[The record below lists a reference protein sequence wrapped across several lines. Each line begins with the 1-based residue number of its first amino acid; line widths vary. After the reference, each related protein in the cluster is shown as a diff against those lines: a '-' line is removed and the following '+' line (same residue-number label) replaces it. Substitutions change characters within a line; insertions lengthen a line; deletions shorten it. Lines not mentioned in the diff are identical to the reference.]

1 MENTIVS
8 NKLSR
13 TVKSNDKRPFYKWE
27 RTPKFIYSSTTE
39 GQNSPPQSTVSPSTS
54 FSSLDSGFIHGC
66 STPPPTAEEEVS
78 NGIDDRLN
86 GSNAQT
92 TQQYPET
99 STPVLTRSSILR
111 TSSQRLDAWNISPK
125 HKPVD
130 RKDSVRFKLS
140 LPRRIDDVPY
150 SDSDSDSN
158 SGSYTINTN
167 VPKENIKRKRKSK
180 ELDQDS
186 DWQPLIMKLKDNKH
200 SVRQKIKPGYVS
212 QMKKIFSSQEDLRI
226 DDFNTSSR
234 KTNLKRHNSANDI
247 SNRYLSVV
255 KTTVNPPQRTHSL
268 NKISDRTDVKVL
280 KEEYSDNRCIDHS
293 VPKPTNIFNDKSN
306 MHSQALNNLTKS
318 STNKPGSHQS
328 FSNITRNQTSSK
340 PVTSK
345 KGKLFPDRTET
356 QNSDNTEFRQ
366 TGSQRVS
373 CSTEVS
379 DDICIRSRGMR
390 TNGLREFLQKQYPN
404 EDNLLTETVQ
414 THTSLNTDLN
424 NTSTNLNT
432 GSNNTNTSEVD
443 QLISKFGLRDET
455 TEDWDKKT
463 LSNIE
468 KHKDEMLTKP
478 LCSPRKVKLEVISP
492 RRTLQESD
500 NDQANIKNEFPNV
513 HGISN
518 FQRAGSERIS
528 SLLKPTY
535 SSKIPVRRTESVK
548 FQQSAEALKIFLK
561 KRYPSQEDVFG
572 EDQQG
577 SSPDTSRDMQDKSE
591 IERLVF
597 KFGLGSQSVTDW
609 DKKTKAKIDE
619 HRDKMTPSSYI
630 SRQMDPKQIGCPTPI
645 DSPLTSPT
653 DEENISFIVHQNNKM
668 THDNIYSHDMSPD
681 THDLNALS
689 KLVTENKTNN
699 LTLNSSNNATL
710 EHEYEEEHSFTCLQE
725 IGGETFVVNED
736 LKSFIDVGSDTSGV
750 SLSSPID
757 HKEGDS
763 KYYVDTKRSAR
774 GHEGQNFGD
783 KTVSIDQNR
792 WAIDDEFDYKLED
805 MNKNEFDFE
814 KRFDLLTD
822 ESMEFTMTEIPVEH
836 KTDTSTESIDTEF
849 SCTFRHQ
856 NQHNVTD
863 DISRPDPST
872 LHSNIPCSSQIIQH
886 VALQETVEIE
896 LSHICHQDTCHN
908 LTFRNTEMEQDN
920 NVMINRPDLE
930 IVSQQ
935 QDETNKEDT
944 YSFVSPSH
952 EKQELS
958 YTTNETVETVI
969 PKRTPPRKPPRKKK
983 SNPDVGSIPSI
994 LKHTNIH
1001 DYLNSSIPCFV
1012 DVTNTREGKSCIT
1025 YDHDL
1030 SHHDLSHKTEI
1041 DPGRITNV
1049 PTSST
1054 DPGDSSTDTIKFNSP
1069 NIDDNIDTK
1078 QINATNLDDDYLEQ
1092 VPFICNMPVRRQR
1105 IANSELRDD
1114 HGTTNTEERKPSPCS
1129 GGVCC
1134 HNDVTQCKLCS
1145 MNGASGV
1152 IQENIKEEFVPV
1164 KQGNDIDVI
1173 TDSNTNDR
1181 EPSMTNFQ
1189 TSVTEIDKSGDE
1201 AVLSTK
1207 DNKDSTNDDTSGY
1220 LDPEN
1225 LKTDNGIPPLDEAL
1239 KNTEQE
1245 LCQTY
1250 LVLMD
1255 TWLAKRAN
1263 RKTGETFVSDV
1274 DDWQNVKSKLKIG
1287 TFLSNSEESS
1297 SNNSEDSS
1305 VEGVYIVETSL
1316 EDENEVMGQQRGLT
1330 SNIKHTFGL
1339 PKYDENGDEIID
1351 NLPSINEDD
1360 IENTIENTEFC
1371 QNYEAFH
1378 EPVINSDDIFNN
1390 NEDNSVESNEN
1401 GEECTDYLNSALKLD
1416 LDFLKVEDEEEID
1429 DYGQTSLLE
1438 VTNKRDLSLESS
1450 NLGKVNKH
1458 IEDHNNTNS
1467 EHKPKRFV
1475 TFDANSADDSEVIH
1489 ACHTPGSECNVVD
1502 HVTTGKTLTPLIPHQ
1517 KNTEEGVFST
1527 VVDVHCE
1534 DFNLNSTN
1542 SVTDSVSK
1550 IAIIQ
1555 ELNTSTMPEK
1565 SSGNTKTSQMSE
1577 YKGGKKITTKTTTS
1591 VNNDG
1596 YDEDQTEQKRNLAHL
1611 SETIAKLNGENTDD
1625 IIPEINQSITKLNG
1639 GNLVITTLTH
1649 RVVEEEDEDK
1659 GERALVPVESSS
1671 NKNSYIVRDHKGDT
1685 YMIEDITDVTHESP
1699 YFSSSEH
1706 KYNSEYESMSNG
1718 SGSPQYQK
1726 IHNLKAHGNSGVDY
1740 NTAEEVILSLYNPN
1754 SMEYTETDE
1763 RHYSGQYSDERHK
1776 RGHGQLQPY
1785 GYSDSSTNKQT
1796 TSYEYEDGGYPQSHP
1811 YGSSS
1816 SKTIKQSYEMSSD
1829 GPWVTDG
1836 KNSYAGS
1843 KDVNMK
1849 KEVTNQSSAYD
1860 RSGMNAMSAAYMVEA
1875 NASIPQ
1881 INPYFVQQ
1889 PLIIPQPPLPQY
1901 SLLQLEPLP
1910 KKVTTGVQVTT
1921 EPVRQIEE
1929 HKIVTGPDETD
1940 SKRIQERPVYKS
1952 VALVKGPYESPKWHT
1967 AKKHK
1972 PYEVPEDEVDSG
1984 RKYKIV
1990 KSSASDDVKEETME
2004 YSESTKTYTTMKTE
2018 NVDTS
2023 GGRYLHDNRN
2033 VSTID
2038 VDRNRNRP
2046 ITMNGNGEFI
2056 EPRYVTEKTINVGK
2070 PSSDGRQYRSMVE
2083 VNGNSCSG
2091 NKPRSYDQLDG
2102 YQSRVDSILNH
2113 QQNYHETPEPE
2124 RKHYTDVDRDM
2135 KVIRGNILIKNNF
2148 DDGLDE
2154 FNDNINVFDH
2164 GFSMNKQNPLYNS
2177 DEDINKS
2184 YEEENKR
2191 QQERNMRDM
2200 ENMAFETVDR
2210 FSKTK
2215 NGKCIALICIIAY
2228 ALYNDIFRQF

>member
-8 NKLSR
+8 SKLSR
-13 TVKSNDKRPFYKWE
+13 TVKSNERRPFHEWE
-27 RTPKFIYSSTTE
+27 RAPKFIYSSTTE
-39 GQNSPPQSTVSPSTS
+39 GQSSPSQSTVSPSTS

-78 NGIDDRLN
+78 NGIDDHLN
-86 GSNAQT
+86 GSNAQS
-92 TQQYPET
+92 TQQYPEA

-111 TSSQRLDAWNISPK
+111 TSSQRLNAWNISPK

-140 LPRRIDDVPY
+140 LPRTTDDVPY

-158 SGSYTINTN
+158 SGLYTINTN
-167 VPKENIKRKRKSK
+167 VPKENIKQTRKSK

-186 DWQPLIMKLKDNKH
+186 DWEPLILKLKDNKH
-200 SVRQKIKPGYVS
+200 SVRHKIKPGYVS

-247 SNRYLSVV
+247 SNRHLSVV

-268 NKISDRTDVKVL
+268 NKISDRTDFKVL
-280 KEEYSDNRCIDHS
+280 KEEHSDNSYIDNS
-293 VPKPTNIFNDKSN
+293 VSKSTNIFNDKSN
-306 MHSQALNNLTKS
+306 MHSQALNNLTEI
-318 STNKPGSHQS
+318 STNKPGSNQS
-328 FSNITRNQTSSK
+328 FSNITGNQASRK

-345 KGKLFPDRTET
+345 KGKSFPDRTET
-356 QNSDNTEFRQ
+356 QNSNNSQFRR
-366 TGSQRVS
+366 TGSQSVS
-373 CSTEVS
+373 CSTDVS
-379 DDICIRSRGMR
+379 NDRYIRSRSMK

-424 NTSTNLNT
+424 NTSTNI
-432 GSNNTNTSEVD
+432 NTNLSNTSTSEVD
-443 QLISKFGLRDET
+443 QFISKFGLRDENT
-455 TEDWDKKT
+455 ADWDKKT

-468 KHKDEMLTKP
+468 KHTDEMLTKP
-478 LCSPRKVKLEVISP
+478 LCSPRTVKLEVISP
-492 RRTLQESD
+492 RKTAQESD
-500 NDQANIKNEFPNV
+500 NDKAIIKNELANV

-528 SLLKPTY
+528 SSLKPTN
-535 SSKIPVRRTESVK
+535 SSKLPVRRTGSVK
-548 FQQSAEALKIFLK
+548 FQQSAEALKSFLK

-572 EDQQG
+572 EDQQQKG
-577 SSPDTSRDMQDKSE
+577 SSPETSRDMQDKSE

-609 DKKTKAKIDE
+609 DKKTKTKIDE
-619 HRDKMTPSSYI
+619 HRNKMTPSSYS
-630 SRQMDPKQIGCPTPI
+630 SRQMDPKQIECP
-645 DSPLTSPT
+645 PLTNPT
-653 DEENISFIVHQNNKM
+653 DEEHVENISFIVNQNNKT
-668 THDNIYSHDMSPD
+668 THDNIYSHSKCPA
-681 THDLNALS
+681 THDLNPLS
-689 KLVTENKTNN
+689 KLVTENETNN
-699 LTLNSSNNATL
+699 LTLNSSKDATL
-710 EHEYEEEHSFTCLQE
+710 VREHEVQYSATSLQE
-725 IGGETFVVNED
+725 MGDETFMINED
-736 LKSFIDVGSDTSGV
+736 SRSFIDVNSDTSGV
-750 SLSSPID
+750 SLSSPVD
-757 HKEGDS
+757 NRECNAR
-763 KYYVDTKRSAR
+763 YYVGTKTYSSE
-774 GHEGQNFGD
+774 HESQNLGD
-783 KTVSIDQNR
+783 EIVSIDQNR
-792 WAIDDEFDYKLED
+792 LTIDDEFDYRSQD
-805 MNKNEFDFE
+805 MNKNEFGFE
-814 KRFDLLTD
+814 ERFELLTHD
-822 ESMEFTMTEIPVEH
+822 RRELTMAEIPVEH
-836 KTDTSTESIDTEF
+836 NTDTTTESTDTEF
-849 SCTFRHQ
+849 GCTFKHE

-863 DISRPDPST
+863 DISYPDPSRLYT
-872 LHSNIPCSSQIIQH
+872 QTSSQILQH
-886 VALQETVEIE
+886 VALQETVEME
-896 LSHICHQDTCHN
+896 LSRISHQDTTHN
-908 LTFRNTEMEQDN
+908 LVFQNTETEQTN
-920 NVMINRPDLE
+920 NVIINRSDSL
-930 IVSQQ
+930 IALHKSSSQQ
-935 QDETNKEDT
+935 QGETNKEDT
-944 YSFVSPSH
+944 DIFVSPSH
-952 EKQELS
+952 ENQELS
-958 YTTNETVETVI
+958 VTTNEAVETVI

-983 SNPDVGSIPSI
+983 SNADVVTIPSI
-994 LKHTNIH
+994 LNRTNIH
-1001 DYLNSSIPCFV
+1001 DDLNSSIPCFL
-1012 DVTNTREGKSCIT
+1012 DVTNTREDKSCIT

-1030 SHHDLSHKTEI
+1030 RHKTEI
-1041 DPGRITNV
+1041 DHGRITNV
-1049 PTSST
+1049 QTSST
-1054 DPGDSSTDTIKFNSP
+1054 DPNDSLTDTIRFNSP
-1069 NIDDNIDTK
+1069 NIDDNIDT
-1078 QINATNLDDDYLEQ
+1078 QQNNATNIEDDYLQ
-1092 VPFICNMPVRRQR
+1092 HVPFICNMPARRQR
-1105 IANSELRDD
+1105 IANSELRNDQS
-1114 HGTTNTEERKPSPCS
+1114 TTNTEERKPSPCS

-1134 HNDVTQCKLCS
+1134 HDDVTKCKLC
-1145 MNGASGV
+1145 NVNDASDANADI
-1152 IQENIKEEFVPV
+1152 IQENIKEEFVPM
-1164 KQGNDIDVI
+1164 KQDNDIDVI
-1173 TDSNTNDR
+1173 TDSHTNDR
-1181 EPSMTNFQ
+1181 ELSWTNFQ
-1189 TSVTEIDKSGDE
+1189 THENETDKSDDE
-1201 AVLSTK
+1201 TVLSTQDK
-1207 DNKDSTNDDTSGY
+1207 KYSSNDDTSGY

-1225 LKTDNGIPPLDEAL
+1225 LNTDDNISPLDEAF

-1250 LVLMD
+1250 LTLMD

-1263 RKTGETFVSDV
+1263 RKTGDTFESDV
-1274 DDWQNVKSKLKIG
+1274 DDWENAKSKLKMG
-1287 TFLSNSEESS
+1287 TFLSNSEENNDSS

-1305 VEGVYIVETSL
+1305 VEGEYIVETSL

-1330 SNIKHTFGL
+1330 SNGKHTFGL
-1339 PKYDENGDEIID
+1339 PKYDENGDEVVD

-1360 IENTIENTEFC
+1360 SENTIENTEFC
-1371 QNYEAFH
+1371 QNTAAYSFQES
-1378 EPVINSDDIFNN
+1378 VINSDESFNN
-1390 NEDNSVESNEN
+1390 YEHNIIDSNEN
-1401 GEECTDYLNSALKLD
+1401 GEECTDDLNSALKLN
-1416 LDFLKVEDEEEID
+1416 LDFLKEVEDEEEID
-1429 DYGQTSLLE
+1429 DNGQIPLLE

-1517 KNTEEGVFST
+1517 QNTEDGVFST
-1527 VVDVHCE
+1527 TVDIHCE
-1534 DFNLNSTN
+1534 DFNLNNTS
-1542 SVTDSVSK
+1542 SVTDSASK

-1611 SETIAKLNGENTDD
+1611 SETIAKLNGENNDD
-1625 IIPEINQSITKLNG
+1625 IIPEINQTITKLNG

-1659 GERALVPVESSS
+1659 GETALVPVYSSS
-1671 NKNSYIVRDHKGDT
+1671 NKNSYIVQDHKGDT
-1685 YMIEDITDVTHESP
+1685 YMIEDITDDSHESA
-1699 YFSSSEH
+1699 YV
-1706 KYNSEYESMSNG
+1706 SEYESMSNG

-1763 RHYSGQYSDERHK
+1763 RHYSGQYSDERHR

-1796 TSYEYEDGGYPQSHP
+1796 TSYEYEDGEHPQSHP

-1860 RSGMNAMSAAYMVEA
+1860 KSGMNAMSAAYMVEA

-1889 PLIIPQPPLPQY
+1889 PLIIPQLPLPQY
-1901 SLLQLEPLP
+1901 NLLQLEPLP

-1921 EPVRQIEE
+1921 EPIRQIEE

-1940 SKRIQERPVYKS
+1940 SKRIQERPIYKS

-1972 PYEVPEDEVDSG
+1972 PYEPPEDEVDSG
-1984 RKYKIV
+1984 KKYKVV

-2004 YSESTKTYTTMKTE
+2004 YSESTKTYTTIKTE

-2023 GGRYLHDNRN
+2023 GGQYLHDNRN

-2038 VDRNRNRP
+2038 VGRNRNRP
-2046 ITMNGNGEFI
+2046 ITINGNGEFI

-2070 PSSDGRQYRSMVE
+2070 PSSDGRQYRSTIE
-2083 VNGNSCSG
+2083 VNGNSFSG

-2102 YQSRVDSILNH
+2102 YQSRLDSILNH

-2135 KVIRGNILIKNNF
+2135 KVVRGNILIKNNF

-2154 FNDNINVFDH
+2154 FSDNINVFDH

-2177 DEDINKS
+2177 DEDIYKS
-2184 YEEENKR
+2184 YEEEKKR
-2191 QQERNMRDM
+2191 QQERNIRDM

-2215 NGKCIALICIIAY
+2215 NGKCIAFICIIAY
-2228 ALYNDIFRQF
+2228 ALYHDIF